1 MPTRTRRGQRR
12 SGRGSFLD
20 ALLNAVVTEVRGDTT
35 TKRVRPAAAR
45 DERRVMDPGEPTRI
59 GAVRLGL
66 RREGERYDDFSG
78 SAFRGELT
86 NDGAASAL
94 DDVIAR
100 RMRAAGLDAIAE
112 ADAVDPAREAG
123 AFARRLSWELRI
135 PGDHYSGMS
144 NQALLDIR
152 KAEGRDFNEDT
163 RELRDHIRDEVVRQ
177 IGPTWDDDRAARIA
191 GDAIVKWVVRRIEE
205 QGLDMSKLEPLNP
218 EYRAWKARQTAPV
231 LDTRIGIA
239 RGVWL
244 KAVKRAEAIVSA

>member
-1 MPTRTRRGQRR
+1 MRTRRGQRR
-12 SGRGSFLD
+12 STRGSFLD
-20 ALLNAVVTEVRGDTT
+20 ALLNAVVTEVRDGTT
-35 TKRVRPAAAR
+35 TKRLRPAAAR

-78 SAFRGELT
+78 DAFRGELT

-100 RMRAAGLDAIAE
+100 RMRAAGLDPIAE

-123 AFARRLSWELRI
+123 AFARRLSWELRL
-135 PGDHYSGMS
+135 SGTHAPSGLS

-152 KAEGRDFNEDT
+152 RAEGRDFAEDT
-163 RELRDHIRDEVVRQ
+163 EQLRDHVRREVERG

-191 GDAIVKWVVRRIEE
+191 GDAIVAWILRRLDEG
-205 QGLDMSKLEPLNP
+205 GLDVDLTPL
-218 EYRAWKARQTAPV
+218 AASTVAFKAKHG
-231 LDTRIGIA
+231 LDPRVGIA
-239 RGVWL
+239 TGAWRR
-244 KAVKRAEAIVSA
+244 AVARAEVSVMG